1 MFAFDPVE
9 TGEYELILYET
20 ADWPGIRYERLSVDQ
35 DQSLD
40 ELVISPGKSTVR
52 LRVVDQNGQGMGG
65 AQVTV
70 GKSVGISG
78 TMSSVYTYRRG
89 VTDAD
94 GLYVAEGLV
103 DGEYTVVA
111 SSHDV
116 EGGDTFKLGVNE
128 TKDITLKTQAIQLHR

>member
-20 ADWPGIRYERLSVDQ
+20 ADWPGIRYERLSVDK
-35 DQSLD
+35 DQALE

-52 LRVVDQNGQGMGG
+52 LRVVDENGHGVGG
-65 AQVTV
+65 ARVAV

-78 TMSSVYTYRRG
+78 TSPSVYTYRRG

-103 DGEYTVVA
+103 DGAYTVVA
-111 SSHDV
+111 SLHDADD
-116 EGGDTFKLGVNE
+116 GGTLKLGVNE
-128 TKDITLKTQAIQLHR
+128 TKDVTLKLQSRR